1 MATRQKSPS
10 SSRVQ
15 YEEFQPKFEW
25 KEEEDANLLLVHLP
39 GFSREQISTSY
50 LYSNGTIRVIGQR
63 PVGNNKWSRF
73 SQDFP
78 VPKNC
83 IIQKIQGKLKN
94 GVLTLTLP
102 KQTITKLI
110 PQPKTPPPPP
120 AITTPEPRQGQDSS
134 LSGQLKDNKPVSTRK
149 VGDADQKK
157 SNTVSDGKKVVDLQ
171 RPANDLP
178 RFKEVGDE
186 KKVEGSG
193 LKMAEDVKGKDY
205 DAETRKKNKE
215 VGDGK
220 KVEGSKLKM
229 TEDVKGKGYDEETRK
244 KNGEGNEIE
253 KRKEVVVA
261 GKVKERRG
269 VSGAVK
275 RMKELTMNH
284 SEERQAMVNIGVAVL
299 VIAALGAYIYY
310 TIRSSSESTEST

>member
-157 SNTVSDGKKVVDLQ
+157 SNTASDGKKVVDLQ

-220 KVEGSKLKM
+220 KDE
-229 TEDVKGKGYDEETRK
+229 EETRK
-244 KNGEGNEIE
+244 KNGEGNEME

>member
-50 LYSNGTIRVIGQR
+50 LYSNGTIRVIGQM

-220 KVEGSKLKM
+220 KDE
-229 TEDVKGKGYDEETRK
+229 EETRK
-244 KNGEGNEIE
+244 KNGEGNEME

-310 TIRSSSESTEST
+310 TIGSSSESTESN